1 MTIYQLHNI
10 KTYKEKKCIMMIM
23 NKYMYDNNMSSTQW
37 LLKDNNIEFYKFNE
51 EIKYRE
57 VKLNHIMNMYKSIVD
72 KYLNPKRLK

>member
-23 NKYMYDNNMSSTQW
+23 NKYMYENNMSSTQW

-51 EIKYRE
+51 EIKYTE
-57 VKLNHIMNMYKSIVD
+57 VNLNHIMNMYKSIVD

>member
-1 MTIYQLHNI
+1 MTMYQLHNI

-51 EIKYRE
+51 EIKYTE
-57 VKLNHIMNMYKSIVD
+57 VNLNHIMNMYKSIVD